1 MKNVAYLL
9 IALFMVLAVLTGNN
23 QSMGKP
29 LGLIFKQI
37 KGVANMTLN
46 LRS

>member
-9 IALFMVLAVLTGNN
+9 IALFMASCGSNGKQSKYGQTIGNYLQTDKRAV
-23 QSMGKP
+23 
-29 LGLIFKQI
+29 
-37 KGVANMTLN
+37 NMTLN